1 MKVLMLLF
9 VVTISTLLASIYGV
23 IHDQITY
30 SISPEYFTKFKFIQ
44 FKLEGSPLPERML
57 ATLVGIG
64 ATWWMGLFAG
74 IICGGISF
82 IQNNHRNML
91 RTSLESLGI
100 VLVVAV
106 LMGVIGWIYGL
117 NYVTHIG
124 KAETGRVS
132 AFHPGVEDYKSFIRV
147 GIIHNFSYIGGVLG
161 IGLGVVWQFVRRRQ
175 LQLKVSNNRQV

>member
-44 FKLEGSPLPERML
+44 FKLEGSPL
-57 ATLVGIG
+57 
-64 ATWWMGLFAG
+64 GLFAG